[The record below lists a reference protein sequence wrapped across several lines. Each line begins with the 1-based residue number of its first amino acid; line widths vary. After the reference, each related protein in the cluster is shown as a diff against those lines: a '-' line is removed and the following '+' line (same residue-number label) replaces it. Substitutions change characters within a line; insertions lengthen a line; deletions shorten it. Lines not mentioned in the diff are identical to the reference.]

1 MSINDAIQYTLSSII
16 IATAIFA
23 AVRTIYRTMRN
34 KKTALNNCAGCKL
47 NAVCQKTQHH
57 TNTPC
62 DASPTTR
69 NTQVQGQ
76 DQDQD

>member
-23 AVRTIYRTMRN
+23 AVRTIYRTLRN

-47 NAVCQKTQHH
+47 NAVCQQTQHH

-76 DQDQD
+76 DQD

>member
-23 AVRTIYRTMRN
+23 AVRTIYRTLRN

-47 NAVCQKTQHH
+47 NAVCKKTQHH

-76 DQDQD
+76 DQD